1 MMFHTS
7 LSSVSA
13 VPPVAWV
20 VLLRLTVDAA
30 AANLMATTQHI
41 GGLRYG
47 KRDERHRVGVVGGVG
62 NIRCKRELHP
72 PRRRRTG
79 VEAPRSVLLADE
91 RPQSPRYSR
100 RVPQPPT
107 AIVLMFANRRNG
119 MANRADAA
127 FREQI
132 AGEPDTR
139 LQYFFSPYHQTSALY
154 PVISQLSHA
163 QPTPA

>member
-1 MMFHTS
+1 
-7 LSSVSA
+7 
-13 VPPVAWV
+13 
-20 VLLRLTVDAA
+20 
-30 AANLMATTQHI
+30 
-41 GGLRYG
+41 
-47 KRDERHRVGVVGGVG
+47 
-62 NIRCKRELHP
+62 
-72 PRRRRTG
+72 
-79 VEAPRSVLLADE
+79 
-91 RPQSPRYSR
+91 
-100 RVPQPPT
+100 
-107 AIVLMFANRRNG
+107 MFANRRNG

>member
-30 AANLMATTQHI
+30 AANVMATTQHI

-47 KRDERHRVGVVGGVG
+47 KRDERHRVGVVGRVG

-79 VEAPRSVLLADE
+79 VEAPRSVLHAD
-91 RPQSPRYSR
+91 R
-100 RVPQPPT
+100 
-107 AIVLMFANRRNG
+107 G
-119 MANRADAA
+119 
-127 FREQI
+127 
-132 AGEPDTR
+132 
-139 LQYFFSPYHQTSALY
+139 
-154 PVISQLSHA
+154 
-163 QPTPA
+163 